1 MIFHRSY
8 LPKTGCSLAST
19 PEFSLLLNLGLAIFA
34 AFAFSIFFARIK
46 QPVVL
51 GQLIAGIIVGPFG
64 LGLVQDL
71 GAINLLASL
80 GIVLLLF
87 TVGLELDP
95 LEIRKIG
102 PDSFMLAFVEL
113 IITFVSV
120 FGVALLVGLSSI
132 ESVFVAAVVATTSTA
147 IMSKILLESR
157 NLHNK
162 ESQMVITASVIEDF
176 ATVFILLLLPGLAAA
191 SKQVPPLDLALL
203 VAKGILLVGVIFG
216 FGWKL
221 APRIIDRVTQS
232 DQEYKETAFLLALSF
247 GFIFAL
253 LSSFLGFSPAVGA
266 FLMGLMIR
274 GKQATFVLDK
284 VGPIKDLFIVL
295 FFVSMGT
302 LINIG
307 TVLTLT
313 LPIIAVIGMAIV
325 GKFGGC
331 WIGAKLSAVR
341 HDATKVG
348 ISMLPR
354 GEFSFIVA
362 SEGTGLGVASQ
373 LLYPVAGL
381 TTLITSILSSI
392 AMRLLNK
399 RNEKTAPVPVTI
411 QAKTVPVTST
421 GA

>member
-1 MIFHRSY
+1 
-8 LPKTGCSLAST
+8 LAST

-34 AFAFSIFFARIK
+34 AFSFSILFSRIR

-51 GQLIAGIIVGPFG
+51 GQLIAGIIIGPFG
-64 LGLVQDL
+64 FGFVQDL

-102 PDSFMLAFVEL
+102 PDSFILAFVEL
-113 IITFVSV
+113 LITFFSV
-120 FGVALLVGLSSI
+120 FGVALLVGLSNI

-147 IMSKILLESR
+147 IMSKILLESKSF
-157 NLHNK
+157 HDK
-162 ESQMVITASVIEDF
+162 QSQMVITASVIEDF

-191 SKQVPPLDLALL
+191 SSQVPPLDLALL
-203 VAKGILLVGVIFG
+203 VVKGILLVGVIFG
-216 FGWKL
+216 FGWKI
-221 APRIIDRVTQS
+221 APRIIDRVTQT

-253 LSSFLGFSPAVGA
+253 LSSFMGFSPAVGA

-274 GKQATFVLDK
+274 GKQARFVLDK

-307 TVLTLT
+307 AVLTVT
-313 LPIIAVIGMAIV
+313 LPIIAVLLTAIF

-331 WIGAKLSAVR
+331 WIGTKLSAVR

-348 ISMLPR
+348 LSMLPR

-392 AMRLLNK
+392 GMRLLK
-399 RNEKTAPVPVTI
+399 KQTEKTAPVPVLT
-411 QAKTVPVTST
+411 PVKPVSASRN
-421 GA
+421 GE

>member
-1 MIFHRSY
+1 M
-8 LPKTGCSLAST
+8 AST

-34 AFAFSIFFARIK
+34 AFAFSILFSRIK

-51 GQLIAGIIVGPFG
+51 GQLIAGIIIGPFG

-71 GAINLLASL
+71 GAIKLLASL

-102 PDSFMLAFVEL
+102 PDSFILTTVEL
-113 IITFVSV
+113 TISFLSV
-120 FGVALLVGLSSI
+120 FGVALLAGLTSI
-132 ESVFVAAVVATTSTA
+132 EAVFVAAVVATTSTA
-147 IMSKILLESR
+147 IMSKILLESKSFR
-157 NLHNK
+157 AK

-191 SKQVPPLDLALL
+191 SNQVPPSELALL
-203 VAKGILLVGVIFG
+203 IAKGILLVAVIFG
-216 FGWKL
+216 FGWRV
-221 APRIIDRVTQS
+221 APRIIDHMTEG

-247 GFIFAL
+247 GFVFAV

-274 GKQATFVLDK
+274 GKQAEFVLGK

-307 TVLTLT
+307 AVLTLT
-313 LPIIAVIGMAIV
+313 LPILAVLTTAII
-325 GKFGGC
+325 GKFWGC
-331 WIGAKLSAVR
+331 WTGAKLSAAKQQ
-341 HDATKVG
+341 ATRVG
-348 ISMLPR
+348 VSMLPR

-373 LLYPVAGL
+373 ILFPIAGL
-381 TTLITSILSSI
+381 TTLISSVLSSI
-392 AMRLLNK
+392 GMRLI
-399 RNEKTAPVPVTI
+399 KTRTMRANAV
-411 QAKTVPVTST
+411 TVPVQVEKVGKS
-421 GA
+421 G